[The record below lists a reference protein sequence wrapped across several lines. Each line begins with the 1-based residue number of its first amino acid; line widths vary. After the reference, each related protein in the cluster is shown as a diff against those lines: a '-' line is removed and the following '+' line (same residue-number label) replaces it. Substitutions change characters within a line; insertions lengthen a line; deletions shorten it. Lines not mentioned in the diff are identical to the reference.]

1 MLNSVLSE
9 LWVFHNIK
17 MSRQFNKL
25 PAHFYI
31 KADKLNSLFL

>member
-1 MLNSVLSE
+1 M
-9 LWVFHNIK
+9 FHNIK

-31 KADKLNSLFL
+31 KADKLNSLFLGRNAS